1 MSDLAS
7 LTLRMRDVIGGI
19 WREAAAF
26 GLVGA
31 LAFLVDTGAYNL
43 LVFGLPGVTGGPMRS
58 APVQASAV
66 ATGVA
71 MIVSWAGNRYW
82 TYRHRRREKVTHE
95 LALFV
100 FVNIVGLVITAGTVA
115 LSRQLTGCDCALS
128 DNVAR
133 LFGWAVATLFRFF
146 AYRRVVFMAA

>member
-7 LTLRMRDVIGGI
+7 LTLRMRDAIGGI

-31 LAFLVDTGAYNL
+31 LALLVDTGAYNL
-43 LVFGLPGVTGGPMRS
+43 LVFGLPGVAGAPMRS
-58 APVQASAV
+58 TPVQASAI

-82 TYRHRRREKVTHE
+82 TYRHRRHENVTRE

-115 LSRQLTGCDCALS
+115 LSRQLMGCECVLG
-128 DNVAR
+128 DNAAR

-146 AYRRVVFMAA
+146 TYRRVVFLAA